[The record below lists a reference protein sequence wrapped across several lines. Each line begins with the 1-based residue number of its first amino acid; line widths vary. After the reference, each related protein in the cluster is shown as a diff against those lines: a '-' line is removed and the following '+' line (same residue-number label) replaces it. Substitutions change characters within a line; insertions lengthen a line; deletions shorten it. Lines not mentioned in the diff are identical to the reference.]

1 MKPSPDDI
9 FDITIIGAGPVGLF
23 GAFYA
28 GLREAK
34 VKLIDSLEELGG
46 QVAALYPEKYIYD
59 IGGFPKILGR
69 DLVKNLTEQ
78 GLQFGATTC
87 LGERVT
93 GLRRFDDANVLR
105 LTTALGHE
113 HWSRAVVIS
122 AGVGAFAPKKLEVP
136 ELARFEGNGIFY
148 FVKERET
155 FRDRR
160 VLIVGGGDSAL
171 DWALTLHGMAKSIA
185 LVHRRDQ
192 FRAHEGTLT
201 RVKQETDTDIK
212 LFWEVKAL
220 HGGDRLERVTIFNNK
235 TLEEETLEIDA
246 LVLSLGFQASLGP
259 MDEWG
264 LTVEKNMIPVGATM
278 ETNIPG
284 VYAAGDVA
292 SHAAK
297 LKLIATGF
305 GEIAIAVNFAMR
317 YLDPTVKVYPGHS
330 SNLDLPA
337 ARTGSASS

>member
-1 MKPSPDDI
+1 LTAPPPEEIYDV
-9 FDITIIGAGPVGLF
+9 TIIGAGPVGLF

-28 GLREAK
+28 GLREAR

-59 IGGFPKILGR
+59 VGGFPKILGR
-69 DLVKNLTEQ
+69 DLVKNLAEQ
-78 GLQFGATTC
+78 GLQFGAQVC

-93 GLRRFDDANVLR
+93 GLRRFEDRGVLR
-105 LTTALGHE
+105 LTTHQGRE
-113 HWSRAVVIS
+113 HWSRTVVIS
-122 AGVGAFAPKKLEVP
+122 AGVGAFAPKKLALP
-136 ELARFEGNGIFY
+136 ELTRFEGRGIYY
-148 FVKERET
+148 FVKERAV
-155 FRDRR
+155 FQGLK

-171 DWALTLHGMAKSIA
+171 DWALTLQGVASEVT

-192 FRAHEGTLT
+192 FRGHEGTL
-201 RVKQETDTDIK
+201 RKVQEETSTDIR

-220 HGGDRLERVTIFNNK
+220 HGNERLERATIFNNK
-235 TLEEETLEIDA
+235 TLEEKEIAVDA
-246 LVLSLGFQASLGP
+246 IVFSLGFQASLGP

-264 LTVEKNMIPVGATM
+264 LHVEKNMIPVSVRM

-292 SHAAK
+292 SHPGK

-305 GEIAIAVNFAMR
+305 GEIATAVNFAMK
-317 YLDPTVKVYPGHS
+317 YLNPKASVHPGHS
-330 SNLDLPA
+330 SSIDLSS
-337 ARTGSASS
+337 RTPQA

>member
-1 MKPSPDDI
+1 MTPTREDI
-9 FDITIIGAGPVGLF
+9 YDVTIIGAGPVGLF
-23 GAFYA
+23 GAFYG
-28 GLREAK
+28 GLREAR

-59 IGGFPKILGR
+59 IGGFPKVLGR
-69 DLVKNLTEQ
+69 DLVKNLSEQ
-78 GLQFGATTC
+78 GLQFGATVC

-93 GLRRFDDANVLR
+93 GLRRFDEPNLIR
-105 LTTALGHE
+105 LTTALERE
-113 HWSRAVVIS
+113 HWSRTVVIS
-122 AGVGAFAPKKLEVP
+122 AGVGAFAPKKLELS
-136 ELARFEGNGIFY
+136 ELAQYEGKGVYY
-148 FVKERET
+148 FVKERRT
-155 FRDRR
+155 FENLN

-171 DWALTLHGMAKSIA
+171 DWALTLHEVAKSVT
-185 LVHRRDQ
+185 LVHRRDK

-201 RVKQETDTDIK
+201 RVKDETPTDIK
-212 LFWEVKAL
+212 LFWEVKHL
-220 HGGDRLERVTIFNNK
+220 HGADRLERVTIFNNK
-235 TLEEETLEIDA
+235 TLEELELPVDA
-246 LVLSLGFQASLGP
+246 IVFSLGFQASLGP

-264 LTVEKNMIPVGATM
+264 LHVEKNMIPVTATM

-317 YLDPTVKVYPGHS
+317 YMDPSAKVYPGHS
-330 SNLDLPA
+330 SNLDLASRAGHPPA
-337 ARTGSASS
+337 S